1 MSKNFIL
8 SKSIIIFILISYSLA
23 SKADILTLDQALA
36 IADKENPQ
44 AKAALSQIEVARAE
58 KLIAGAFPNP
68 SLVTDNGIRS
78 EQTYRFVGLEGT
90 FELGGKRGG
99 RIKVAEKLV
108 EESAIQAQTV
118 LRDIH
123 VQVHKAYA
131 ELSVGEEQLKL
142 VQSRF
147 EVAKKIYEQIEIRS
161 KVGDSSGLDL
171 VRARSS
177 FNLNQI
183 DLERAK
189 TNLIKSQIKLNALLG
204 FPANQIV
211 QTENIKELKPSY
223 EKLHDHP
230 QLTQIKEDAMNN
242 RLELALVRAKQNTQE
257 ANVNLARRQFVPDLT
272 IAAGPSLNVGNPL
285 GVFVVGKM
293 TLPIFGS
300 ARGQIAKSQAQL
312 NQLQLEQASLHN
324 KIESEINLAYQELEV
339 AEANYFTYKDNL
351 LSQAAELEQMV
362 SYGVEKGAFKL
373 TDLFVLQN
381 ETKQLRE
388 KYLQTLLDYQF
399 ALAELERAIGKPLI
413 GFGRSL

>member
-1 MSKNFIL
+1 M
-8 SKSIIIFILISYSLA
+8 
-23 SKADILTLDQALA
+23 
-36 IADKENPQ
+36 
-44 AKAALSQIEVARAE
+44 
-58 KLIAGAFPNP
+58 
-68 SLVTDNGIRS
+68 
-78 EQTYRFVGLEGT
+78 
-90 FELGGKRGG
+90 
-99 RIKVAEKLV
+99 
-108 EESAIQAQTV
+108 
-118 LRDIH
+118 
-123 VQVHKAYA
+123 QVHKTYA
-131 ELSVGEEQLKL
+131 ELSVSEEQLKL

-177 FNLNQI
+177 FNLHQI

-189 TNLIKSQIKLNALLG
+189 TNLVKSQIRLNTLLG
-204 FPANQIV
+204 YEANQVI
-211 QTENIKELKPSY
+211 QTENIKELKPNY

-242 RLELALVRAKQNTQE
+242 RLELALLKAKQNTEE
-257 ANVNLARRQFVPDLT
+257 ANISLAKRQFVPDLT

-300 ARGQIAKSQAQL
+300 ARGQIAKSQAQF
-312 NQLQLEQASLHN
+312 NQLQLEQASLQN

-339 AEANYFTYKDNL
+339 AESNYFTYKDNL

-399 ALAELERAIGKPLI
+399 ALAELERAVGKPLI
-413 GFGRSL
+413 GFGRSI